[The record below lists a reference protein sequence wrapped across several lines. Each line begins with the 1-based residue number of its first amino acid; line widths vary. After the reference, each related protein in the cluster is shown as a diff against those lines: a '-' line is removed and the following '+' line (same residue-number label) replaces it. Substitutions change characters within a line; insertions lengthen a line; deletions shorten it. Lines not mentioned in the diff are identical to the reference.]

1 MADWTHGGNLVRATS
16 RLILTTGRSSGLR
29 SQIRRAY
36 LKFAL
41 GYIDRTIRLL
51 SETET
56 IIKAVTGIG
65 SRHLNR
71 DYGIECSY
79 FVIEST
85 NNPSRGIPLRALGSR
100 AYVRL
105 AEASSQADV
114 PKTMSSRA
122 RFVLVADRGG
132 TCSGFRHVDQPGA
145 TGRSRSR
152 EEGMSKF
159 SKRIGICSALACL
172 P

>member
-1 MADWTHGGNLVRATS
+1 
-16 RLILTTGRSSGLR
+16 R
-29 SQIRRAY
+29 SQIRRTY

-65 SRHLNR
+65 VPS
-71 DYGIECSY
+71 YGIESSY

-114 PKTMSSRA
+114 PKTMSFRA
-122 RFVLVADRGG
+122 RLCWSPTGAGLAAVFDTSISPG
-132 TCSGFRHVDQPGA
+132 QPGDPDP
-145 TGRSRSR
+145 GRKGCRSSASESVLAR
-152 EEGMSKF
+152 LWYPQSWPCRRWVTHWISESKA
-159 SKRIGICSALACL
+159 SPSS
-172 P
+172 